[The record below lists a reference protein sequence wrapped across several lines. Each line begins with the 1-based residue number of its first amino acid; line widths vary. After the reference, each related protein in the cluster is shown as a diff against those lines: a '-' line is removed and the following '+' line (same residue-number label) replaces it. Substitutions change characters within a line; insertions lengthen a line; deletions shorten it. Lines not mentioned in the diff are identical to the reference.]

1 MKKLAIAF
9 AVGAAALLGGSAA
22 NAADNT
28 AKLTASTDVSA
39 STDMSARKRVR
50 VRHVQRS
57 YRTYDDSY
65 AYDPAPYYGGGYA
78 PRSYGGYDGYGPQHY
93 GGGGPSIG
101 FSFGGG
107 GGGWGGHHNHW

>member
-1 MKKLAIAF
+1 MKLAIAF
-9 AVGAAALLGGSAA
+9 AVGAAALLGGSTA

-28 AKLTASTDVSA
+28 AKLTASTDVTQ
-39 STDMSARKRVR
+39 STDISARKRMR

-78 PRSYGGYDGYGPQHY
+78 PRSYGGYGYGPQYY

-107 GGGWGGHHNHW
+107 GWGGHHNDW

>member
-1 MKKLAIAF
+1 MKKLAVAF
-9 AVGAAALLGGSAA
+9 AVGAAALLGGSTA

-28 AKLTASTDVSA
+28 AKLTASNDVTHSA
-39 STDMSARKRVR
+39 DISARKRMR

-57 YRTYDDSY
+57 YRSYDDSY
-65 AYDPAPYYGGGYA
+65 AYDPAPYYSGGYA
-78 PRSYGGYDGYGPQHY
+78 PRSYGYGPQYY

-107 GGGWGGHHNHW
+107 GWGGHHNHW

>member
-22 NAADNT
+22 NASDKA
-28 AKLTASTDVSA
+28 AKLTASTDVSQSA
-39 STDMSARKRVR
+39 DISARRRVR
-50 VRHVQRS
+50 IVRRS

-65 AYDPAPYYGGGYA
+65 AYDPAPYYGGGY
-78 PRSYGGYDGYGPQHY
+78 PRSYGGYGYAPQY
-93 GGGGPSIG
+93 YGGGPSIG

-107 GGGWGGHHNHW
+107 GWGGHHHHW